1 VSRRPRE
8 REAFIR
14 SKIVISPI
22 GIPMM
27 KDAPETDL
35 SPFDDAAAA
44 VVELGNRLLDQDK
57 DADPWDVASGILA
70 GAIQYWLY
78 AHQPCADPYCESC
91 AEVST
96 AEQRMKLM
104 QEEIKEFAEESD
116 YFHTPTDSNAGRA

>member
-1 VSRRPRE
+1 
-8 REAFIR
+8 
-14 SKIVISPI
+14 
-22 GIPMM
+22 MM
-27 KDAPETDL
+27 DTPENEPQL
-35 SPFDDAAAA
+35 FDDAAAA
-44 VVELGNRLLDQDK
+44 VVELGNRLLDQNK

-96 AEQRMKLM
+96 AEQRMKLL

-116 YFHTPTDSNAGRA
+116 YFHSPTDSNVGRA

>member
-1 VSRRPRE
+1 MDSTENDTP
-8 REAFIR
+8 
-14 SKIVISPI
+14 
-22 GIPMM
+22 
-27 KDAPETDL
+27 
-35 SPFDDAAAA
+35 PFEEAAAA

-57 DADPWDVASGILA
+57 DADPWEVASGILA

-78 AHQPCADPYCESC
+78 AHQPCADPYCDSC

-104 QEEIKEFAEESD
+104 QEEIQEFAEESD